1 MAFSEKDSLA
11 QTSEAGRTK
20 TDGGLMS
27 SKLQS
32 SLGSSDSD
40 EEQE

>member
-1 MAFSEKDSLA
+1 MLFSEKDSLA

-20 TDGGLMS
+20 TDGDLMS